1 MDRLT
6 YGMYNCDE
14 TLTEITLPD
23 NIKEIGSYCFTNCPN
38 LKKIEILSN
47 YLDFCGA
54 AALAHT
60 AISELTI
67 PSCSRIPPNLCQD
80 CINLEKVVIKDGAE
94 MIVGESFKGCEKLK
108 DIYLPKTITHINDSA
123 FLYDINIEAITFGG
137 TYEEFRSSVLY
148 SYILE
153 NLLPYNDHKQIK
165 VICSDLTKVFKKGE
179 VLHF

>member
-1 MDRLT
+1 MKRLV
-6 YGMYNCDE
+6 YAMYNCDE

-23 NIKEIGSYCFTNCPN
+23 NIKEISSYCFTNCRN
-38 LKKIEILSN
+38 LKKIEILSDK
-47 YLDFCGA
+47 LDFCGA

-80 CINLEKVVIKDGAE
+80 CINLERVVIKDGAE
-94 MIVGESFKGCEKLK
+94 MVAGESFKGCEKLK

-123 FLYDINIEAITFGG
+123 FLYDINIETITFDG

-179 VLHF
+179 SF